1 MLLCLMFSLALLP
14 AEARAAKPES
24 SEPSDSAPIVF
35 TDDTGATVT
44 FAQPVKRVIALY
56 GAFNEIF
63 LALGA
68 GDLLVARTAADGN
81 LPELAALPAIGTH
94 MRPNAELVLAQQPDV
109 VLQLEGRSEAQTQTE
124 NLRSLGLKVLTFE
137 VNSFERLFEVTETLG
152 RLAGREDK
160 AQVLVND
167 WKIRMQALR
176 RRNAGKPVARVFYEV
191 RYPNLLAAGRG
202 GISSEILAL
211 AGGENVVN
219 DSKKLVRYSEEAL
232 IAADPD
238 AYVIQKGPMNPE
250 PTPLAERDHYRD
262 LRAQRA
268 GRVLIVDEERFA
280 RPGPRALDAAEE
292 LDSWLHR

>member
-1 MLLCLMFSLALLP
+1 MRSTTYPSAYCPTPGGDCLRPCLPVQQARGAGKKLLPRLMMLCLALCLVLSQALLP
-14 AEARAAKPES
+14 SEAQAAHSENC
-24 SEPSDSAPIVF
+24 EPSDSAPIVI

-81 LPELAALPAIGTH
+81 LPELAVLPAIGTH

-160 AQVLVND
+160 AQVLVNG
-167 WKIRMQALR
+167 WKGRVQALR
-176 RRNAGKPVARVFYEV
+176 SRNAGKPVI
-191 RYPNLLAAGRG
+191 PICWL
-202 GISSEILAL
+202 
-211 AGGENVVN
+211 
-219 DSKKLVRYSEEAL
+219 
-232 IAADPD
+232 PD
-238 AYVIQKGPMNPE
+238 AVASAARYW
-250 PTPLAERDHYRD
+250 PL
-262 LRAQRA
+262 
-268 GRVLIVDEERFA
+268 
-280 RPGPRALDAAEE
+280 PGAKM
-292 LDSWLHR
+292 W